1 MTAMVEERP
10 VFENAEWLVTETGL
24 EHKATGYFIERESL
38 ASRRDDG
45 LWMWPMQM
53 AEKSWCALPLFA
65 EAFSRAASV
74 YNVETGADLAQ
85 SFRVARREIAAWPE
99 SAKMH
104 NIPAPMARRPL
115 HRQDANPILWEPGRT
130 EKPLR
135 DQASRAQGESSRKHA
150 LAGARVFS
158 ATGRPR
164 DLRMDPMGTTAF
176 PWRTSYRLQRTG
188 TKLVRLLQAAW
199 TIR

>member
-10 VFENAEWLVTETGL
+10 VFENAEWLVTDTGL

-85 SFRVARREIAAWPE
+85 SFRLRGARSR
-99 SAKMH
+99 
-104 NIPAPMARRPL
+104 L
-115 HRQDANPILWEPGRT
+115 GR
-130 EKPLR
+130 
-135 DQASRAQGESSRKHA
+135 RAQNAQHPRADGAPTLASAGCESH
-150 LAGARVFS
+150 LMGAGAH
-158 ATGRPR
+158 
-164 DLRMDPMGTTAF
+164 
-176 PWRTSYRLQRTG
+176 
-188 TKLVRLLQAAW
+188 
-199 TIR
+199 